1 MISMFHSGL
10 VNRDR
15 PVLTK
20 MQDAAHPHRPS
31 LAGKTTARTKLV
43 QQLLHKLTTKE
54 VPHDRQRL

>member
-1 MISMFHSGL
+1 MLTFFNSAW

-20 MQDAAHPHRPS
+20 YMKNRKRAKI
-31 LAGKTTARTKLV
+31 AGLKTQRTRMVNK
-43 QQLLHKLTTKE
+43 LLHTLITKE